1 MNMVPGRAPR
11 HRIKPF
17 HVQMDVEL
25 HERCKHCG
33 HVIAGI
39 SSPHAHEICVSCER
53 CWRRQYVLFISLQKR
68 QKGNL

>member
-39 SSPHAHEICVSCER
+39 SSCER

-68 QKGNL
+68 QKVNL